1 MTEETRNKE
10 IIQIPIHNVLKAI
23 LLLALV
29 HWGISLFLVSS
40 NLSGN
45 RVLFISM
52 NSDALSTLRRRMARV
67 PEAPG
72 IYKWKNKEGDV
83 LYVGK
88 AKNLRNRMK
97 SYVQAGAEKGL
108 GPWKLS
114 LIHQIADFD
123 VTVVNNE
130 LEALVLETNL
140 IKQLRPK
147 YNVLMKDD
155 KNYVYIEISVQD
167 PFPKVDIVRQMSNP
181 EAKYFGPFVSAFD
194 TRRSLDMLQELF
206 SWRACKQ
213 SVDALN
219 RAHRIS
225 PTPQPPP
232 PSGEGEQGGGG
243 RPCLDYQIGQCCGT
257 CAAAISKEEYRSR
270 IERVIDFFKG
280 NYKPVIDSARERMM
294 QAASEKK
301 FEKASQ
307 LRDLLGYVERMQEK
321 QIVSDTS
328 GENVDVIGL
337 ALLSGKVQVV
347 VMHKREGKLIAE
359 QQFHLMGSAESIAEV
374 MEQFLPQF
382 YESVIDIPEAVIVGE
397 DFPSREAF
405 EEFLSTR
412 RATHLRQG
420 YGGRRKVKVIVP
432 ERGGKSRLLELAE
445 QNAQEKAKQM
455 EASWEAD
462 QRNTEQA
469 LEELVRLLDLPKI
482 PDRIEGYDISHTGGT
497 ETVGSMVVFVNGKPR
512 NEHYRSFTIHSMQSG
527 AIDDYRALKE
537 VLTRRLRH
545 AAGGISFEEKKWGES
560 GITFGKAHKDED
572 SRIKEIIER
581 HPHELSQSN
590 IDYKQFLVARHESDI
605 IGFVRLRE
613 HEGGIVEL
621 SSLWV
626 DEEHRGSKLGQ
637 FLARLLLKS
646 VKKGKVY
653 ARLFPELEQYYGMI
667 GFRHVLKSP
676 KVFQDRWEAY
686 KKGHPEAVERLV
698 MVYDAA
704 QHKPD
709 ASLGTVPNLIVIDG
723 GKGQL
728 GVGVEVLKEFSLAIP
743 VIGLAKREEEVF
755 VPGKPVSVL
764 FPHDSPGKFLLM
776 RLRDEAHRFANR
788 HRQKRAKTTAFKSQ
802 LDNVPSIGLE
812 TKQKLLAE
820 FGSVDS
826 IKRQPDEK
834 LSEIL
839 SAEQIEMLRKV
850 L

>member
-1 MTEETRNKE
+1 MADD
-10 IIQIPIHNVLKAI
+10 VL
-23 LLLALV
+23 
-29 HWGISLFLVSS
+29 
-40 NLSGN
+40 
-45 RVLFISM
+45 
-52 NSDALSTLRRRMARV
+52 TQLRRRVAKT
-67 PEAPG
+67 PEEPG
-72 IYKWKNKEGDV
+72 IYRWKNKDGDV

-88 AKNLRNRMK
+88 AKNIRNRMK
-97 SYVQAGAEKGL
+97 SYVNVGAEKGL

-140 IKQLRPK
+140 IKELRPK
-147 YNVLMKDD
+147 YNILMKDG
-155 KNYVYIEISVQD
+155 KNYVYIEISVHD
-167 PFPKVDIVRQMSNP
+167 PFPKVDIVRQMMDP
-181 EAKYFGPFVSAFD
+181 KAKYFGPFVSAFD

-206 SWRACKQ
+206 GWRACKQ

-219 RAHRIS
+219 RA
-225 PTPQPPP
+225 
-232 PSGEGEQGGGG
+232 EGDEEAVYGTGKL

-257 CAAAISKEEYRSR
+257 CAAAISTEEYRLR
-270 IERVIDFFKG
+270 IDRVIDFFKG

-294 QAASEKK
+294 QAATARK

-307 LRDLLGYVERMQEK
+307 LRDLLGYVESMQEK

-347 VMHKREGKLIAE
+347 VMQKREGKLIGE
-359 QQFHLMGSAESIAEV
+359 QQFNLMGSAETIAEV
-374 MEQFLPQF
+374 LEQFLPQF
-382 YESVIDIPEAVIVGE
+382 YESVIDIPEAVIIGE

-405 EEFLSTR
+405 EEFLSAR
-412 RATHLRQG
+412 RG
-420 YGGRRKVKVIVP
+420 KKVRVIVP

-469 LEELVRLLDLPKI
+469 LEELVRLLDLKKI

-527 AIDDYRALKE
+527 AVDDYRALKE

-545 AAGGISFEEKKWGES
+545 AAGGISFEEKKWGEN
-560 GITFGKAHKDED
+560 GITFGKARKDE
-572 SRIKEIIER
+572 SVRLKEITGKDDA
-581 HPHELSQSN
+581 
-590 IDYKQFLVARHESDI
+590 DYKEFLVARSESQIVGLVQMHEY
-605 IGFVRLRE
+605 
-613 HEGGIVEL
+613 EGGVLEL

-626 DEEHRGSKLGQ
+626 DEVHREGKLSQ

-653 ARLFPELEQYYGMI
+653 LCTDPVFEQQYALV

-676 KVFQDRWEAY
+676 KVFADICEAHA
-686 KKGHPEAVERLV
+686 KVHPEEGERLV
-698 MVYDAA
+698 MVYEAT

-709 ASLGTVPNLIVIDG
+709 TSLSTVPDLIVIDG

-728 GVGVEVLKEFSLAIP
+728 GVGIEVLKEFSLDIP

-788 HRQKRAKTTAFKSQ
+788 HRQKRAKTTAFRSQ
-802 LDNVPSIGLE
+802 LDSITSIGPE

-820 FGSVDS
+820 FGSVDV
-826 IKRQPDEK
+826 IKRQPDERLMK
-834 LSEIL
+834 FLTSEQL
-839 SAEQIEMLRKV
+839 EMLRKV